1 MFAAATNGGVV
12 TFSSTEFGFYLRLE
26 PGDELVRCLIQFAR
40 EQEVDEAI
48 VSGVGAVTE
57 VELGTGGDGAREH
70 RRVSLQEQLE
80 ACSLTGTVT
89 LVDGEPFP
97 CLRGSFARADYSV
110 LGGHVYLAVCG
121 AGMNLAVHPVG
132 SHGSEPD
139 SADVASN

>member
-1 MFAAATNGGVV
+1 M

-40 EQEVDEAI
+40 EQEVDEAV

-70 RRVSLQEQLE
+70 RRVSLNEQLE

-89 LVDGEPFP
+89 LIDGEPFP

-110 LGGHVYLAVCG
+110 LGGHVYEAVCG
-121 AGMNLAVHPVG
+121 AGMNLAVHLVS
-132 SHGSEPD
+132 SHCREPD
-139 SADVASN
+139 RADVAPNRNPTRTGEP